1 MLWTDAIT
9 YQTILQRDL
18 ATNFKRFYKRKL
30 KLHID
35 MEKKRKH
42 EEPNLELS
50 KRWADG
56 KVVCV
61 LILEKIESSRR

>member
-30 KLHID
+30 RLHID
-35 MEKKRKH
+35 MEKKRKN
-42 EEPNLELS
+42 EESNLELS
-50 KRWADG
+50 KR
-56 KVVCV
+56 
-61 LILEKIESSRR
+61 

>member
-30 KLHID
+30 RLYID
-35 MEKKRKH
+35 MGKKK
-42 EEPNLELS
+42 
-50 KRWADG
+50 K
-56 KVVCV
+56 K
-61 LILEKIESSRR
+61 